1 MVHGIPSQTFYV
13 PLVIMSLTNWCDRLT
28 LLSYA
33 TFNYHSPIHD
43 HSWRPVKTDRDD
55 GSFSIISLTDCQETL
70 SEGQFGKQ
78 TPGTYFVW
86 SWRSLVLIPTRIGDL
101 TYFQGH
107 FLRQWNLTTVSSAQ
121 VEGVYETP
129 MFISASQIT
138 TLEKPLW
145 PWH

>member
-1 MVHGIPSQTFYV
+1 MVHGIPSQIFYV

-43 HSWRPVKTDRDD
+43 HEDQWKQTETMVALA
-55 GSFSIISLTDCQETL
+55 SLALQTAKKTL

-78 TPGTYFVW
+78 TPSTYYVW

-101 TYFQGH
+101 TYLFQDI
-107 FLRQWNLTTVSSAQ
+107 SSDN
-121 VEGVYETP
+121 ET
-129 MFISASQIT
+129 
-138 TLEKPLW
+138 
-145 PWH
+145 